1 MPMVQEMRH
10 PRGLSFAT
18 ERRVVRLR
26 DDESMSWDKIA
37 EAVEN
42 EEGEPSTRATVKRAY
57 ERFKPKLGRSQ
68 YKFARCGRQKW
79 LLTPDVQKFLLSTLL
94 KVRRKTVCT
103 SISLQSLLAG
113 EKGVKLHDSTIRKFL
128 KKSGY
133 KWLPRAQKRLY
144 SAKDMKSRLQFA
156 KQVLR
161 MSKERLRC
169 KIAFSMDGVIITRP
183 PEDPTDRLNYCK
195 QGETHMYRKPGERA
209 VPELAGNMDYPSQ
222 IPLHRTLPMWGGIS
236 AGGAAVVAFHKR
248 RKLTATEWCGIVN
261 KGGLT
266 NAIKAVQPVQKRGPW
281 EVLCDNEKF
290 LHAGITKKAFV
301 KAKVKPWFVP
311 PRSPDLNPVERFWA
325 WLRRELRRLDLND
338 LENKRRLLTCEEYRK
353 RVRDLLRTKKA
364 QKAASNYT
372 LGLRAVC
379 KKVVA
384 KKGAHSGK

>member
-1 MPMVQEMRH
+1 MRH
-10 PRGLSFAT
+10 PRGLNFAN

-26 DDESMSWDKIA
+26 DDEDMSWDDIA
-37 EAVEN
+37 EEVQN
-42 EEGEPSTRATVKRAY
+42 EEGEPSTRDTVKRAY
-57 ERFKPKLGRSQ
+57 DRFKPKLGRSQ
-68 YKFARCGRQKW
+68 YKFARCGRRKW

-103 SISLQSLLAG
+103 SVTLQSLIAR
-113 EKGVKLHDSTIRKFL
+113 EMGVKLHDSTIRRFL

-144 SAKDMKSRLQFA
+144 SAKDMKIRLKFA
-156 KQVLR
+156 MKVLR
-161 MSKERLRC
+161 MSKQGLRR
-169 KIAFSMDGVIITRP
+169 KLSLSMDGVILTMP
-183 PEDPTDRLNYCK
+183 PEDPTDRHNYCR

-209 VPELAGNMDYPSQ
+209 VPELAGDMDYPSQ
-222 IPLHRTLPMWGGIS
+222 IPPHRTLPMWGGVS
-236 AGGAAVVAFHKR
+236 AGGAAVVAFHKK
-248 RKLTATEWCGIVN
+248 RKLTASDWCGIVN

-266 NAIKAVQPVQKRGPW
+266 NAIKAVEPVDKRGPW

-311 PRSPDLNPVERFWA
+311 ARSPDLNPVERFWA
-325 WLRRELRRLDLND
+325 WLRRELRRFDLND
-338 LENKRRLLTCEEYRK
+338 LENKRRLLTKDEYRK

-364 QKAASNYT
+364 QKAASNCT